1 MKPIKTRQR
10 NSWLPQERN
19 ILAREVYAQLQ
30 KYLRYL
36 QSSAKNTKELVSTD
50 IIEEKPNRSGR
61 EKIIELLSG
70 AARGLELHGVNELK
84 DRLHTLANT
93 AYGHPSEV
101 DKIDKAMRKIT
112 HHRVIKGSE
121 KVRKQRAAKSAW
133 EWANQNC
140 R

>member
-61 EKIIELLSG
+61 EKIIQRSFTHLWKYTVRKKRLLRRSQREIYSLFHNYLKKSSNCSPG
-70 AARGLELHGVNELK
+70 LHGV
-84 DRLHTLANT
+84 
-93 AYGHPSEV
+93 
-101 DKIDKAMRKIT
+101 
-112 HHRVIKGSE
+112 
-121 KVRKQRAAKSAW
+121 
-133 EWANQNC
+133 
-140 R
+140 